1 MAKVVGIGGVFFRSD
16 DPERLYGW
24 YEKNLGLHRTPGG
37 VVLFPWR
44 QAESEGRDRMTVWSL
59 FPKDTDYFGP
69 GKPAFMV
76 NYIVDDLD
84 GMVADLLAAGAAVE
98 DKQEHPE
105 YGRFAWVT
113 DPEGNRIELWQPPSR
128 PA

>member
-1 MAKVVGIGGVFFRSD
+1 MARIIGIGGVFFRSS
-16 DPERLYGW
+16 DPERLYAW
-24 YEKNLGLHRTPGG
+24 YEKHLGLHRSQGG
-37 VVLFPWR
+37 IVLFPWR
-44 QAESEGRDRMTVWSL
+44 QASDEGKDQTTVWSL

-69 GKPAFMV
+69 TKPPFMV

-84 GMVADLLAAGAAVE
+84 GMIADLRAVGASVE
-98 DKQEHPE
+98 DRQEESE

-113 DPEGNRIELWQPPSR
+113 DPEGNRIELWQPPNR